1 MSTEEQ
7 ALKEIAEGK
16 IQREL
21 KVKEEIVRRV
31 LESEKFEIE
40 TKEREERENGE
51 NENRIAD
58 QHRNERE
65 ERDRAAKASRDAL
78 IQADED
84 KDNSMCNCPLAF
96 LSPHR

>member
-7 ALKEIAEGK
+7 VLQEIAEGK
-16 IQREL
+16 IQRES
-21 KVKEEIVRRV
+21 KIKEETGRRV
-31 LESEKFEIE
+31 AESEKFEIE

-58 QHRNERE
+58 QHRNEKE
-65 ERDRAAKASRDAL
+65 ERERRARESIDAS
-78 IQADED
+78 IKADED